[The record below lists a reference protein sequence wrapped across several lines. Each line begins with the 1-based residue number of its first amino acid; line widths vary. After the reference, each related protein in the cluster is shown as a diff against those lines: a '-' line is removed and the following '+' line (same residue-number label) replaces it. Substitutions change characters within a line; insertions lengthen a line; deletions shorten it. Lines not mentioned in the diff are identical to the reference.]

1 MRLSR
6 KLTNDGKPHVIFA
19 YAGGHGATDGEK
31 LQQLFILNS
40 NDPKNATFQLEFK
53 LRYLVADPL
62 TLARMFAVF
71 DCCRVP
77 VKNLAGLVSDGRG
90 AGNQGGDTMEEEEN
104 DPNKYFHIQA
114 CGPGGIAAADGGF
127 AKRLFDCC
135 LKFSQREPAGFMYW
149 PSDF

>member
-1 MRLSR
+1 MKLSR
-6 KLTNDGKPHVIFA
+6 KLTNEGKPHVIFA

-40 NDPKNATFQLEFK
+40 NEPKNATFQLEFK

-77 VKNLAGLVSDGRG
+77 LKNFPGLAAGRG
-90 AGNQGGDTMEEEEN
+90 GGNQGGDDIEEEED
-104 DPNKYFHIQA
+104 DPNKYFLIQA

-149 PSDF
+149 PADF